1 MTTRSA
7 PSASAATVLP
17 RGYVPAFL
25 FRQLAD
31 SPEFAE
37 FARLTQQIFGMAMVL
52 NAPDGKAV
60 ALGPQGFR
68 GSPVCTLIHRSSW
81 GARLRCGA
89 CDQRHHARAVATG
102 KPLLYRCHLGF
113 YEMAIPILIQ
123 GTHVATLSSG
133 QILPEQPSAAAFARM
148 ERRLKP
154 LGIPEPRLRA
164 AYAQAPWVSRERLVH
179 VMHLLEVFARQMC
192 EHVLQAHELQA
203 GRDHPAVRKAREL
216 VEERFGDPNLTLADA
231 AKAACVS
238 FTHFSR
244 LFHKKAGITFTRYVQ
259 ARRIQEAKHLM
270 ENPDT
275 SISEICFGCGFNSL
289 THFYRIFLQSEGCSP
304 SQFRAKEKGAGT
316 NEGERGKASR

>member
-37 FARLTQQIFGMAMVL
+37 FAR
-52 NAPDGKAV
+52 
-60 ALGPQGFR
+60 
-68 GSPVCTLIHRSSW
+68 
-81 GARLRCGA
+81 
-89 CDQRHHARAVATG
+89 
-102 KPLLYRCHLGF
+102 
-113 YEMAIPILIQ
+113 ILQ
-123 GTHVATLSSG
+123 
-133 QILPEQPSAAAFARM
+133 
-148 ERRLKP
+148 
-154 LGIPEPRLRA
+154 
-164 AYAQAPWVSRERLVH
+164 
-179 VMHLLEVFARQMC
+179 
-192 EHVLQAHELQA
+192 
-203 GRDHPAVRKAREL
+203 
-216 VEERFGDPNLTLADA
+216 RFGDPNLTLADA

-304 SQFRAKEKGAGT
+304 SQFRAKEKGTGAGA
-316 NEGERGKASR
+316 NEGERGKARR